1 MVTEIFSTFTKVPFS
16 LAASVSL
23 LLSARIPLPDLSS
36 TISVSAPFYFDF
48 PIQSERGASDYFGF
62 TGYGTGRSFSLGAE
76 TGRVAMYKEV
86 ETYVNRITGAD
97 GHSCLLR
104 AMCETSATPLHD
116 DGILGKRMSGNITMA
131 SQIFS
136 GDAINFLMTGSF
148 SVADSLSSDKSY
160 FEAQAKGQ
168 VRKLLRR

>member
-1 MVTEIFSTFTKVPFS
+1 MVTEIFSTLVKVPFS
-16 LAASVSL
+16 VAASVSL

-36 TISVSAPFYFDF
+36 TISISAPFYFDF
-48 PIQSERGASDYFGF
+48 PVQSERGATDYFGF
-62 TGYGTGRSFSLGAE
+62 TGYGTGRSLGAE

-116 DGILGKRMSGNITMA
+116 DGILGKMMSEDMNLS
-131 SQIFS
+131 SQMFP

-168 VRKLLRR
+168 VRKLSRR